1 MSVHDRRREP
11 HHCRREFHGRRG
23 DFLSRRCDFL
33 SVDNNFIPISEKS
46 NTDATSGQAYVALS
60 RATSLDGLQVLN
72 FDENK
77 VRVHPKV
84 VEWVKTLETIKC

>member
-1 MSVHDRRREP
+1 MSFHDRRRETR
-11 HHCRREFHGRRG
+11 HCRHDFHGRRD
-23 DFLSRRCDFL
+23 DFLSRRRDFL
-33 SVDNNFIPISEKS
+33 SVDNNFILISEKS
-46 NTDATSGQAYVALS
+46 NTDASPGQAYVALS

-84 VEWVKTLETIKC
+84 VEWVKTLETIEC